1 MNEIPKNY
9 IILYLL
15 EPFNDKISEILLKVK
30 SAYNLPIVYIAFSNS
45 KKKNVDYHLTNV
57 TPERF
62 VCLINNSDL
71 VLTDSFHGT
80 AFSVNLNKNFISILN
95 PSNPKRVEDFLTLLG
110 LEENIYNEEIKKIL
124 LIIKK

>member
-15 EPFNDKISEILLKVK
+15 EPFSDKISEILLKVK
-30 SAYNLPIVYIAFSNS
+30 SVYNLPIVYIAFSNS

-80 AFSVNLNKNFISILN
+80 AFSVNFNKPCNVLTLEKSKSTSYSILT
-95 PSNPKRVEDFLTLLG
+95 SSGVL
-110 LEENIYNEEIKKIL
+110 NIG
-124 LIIKK
+124 